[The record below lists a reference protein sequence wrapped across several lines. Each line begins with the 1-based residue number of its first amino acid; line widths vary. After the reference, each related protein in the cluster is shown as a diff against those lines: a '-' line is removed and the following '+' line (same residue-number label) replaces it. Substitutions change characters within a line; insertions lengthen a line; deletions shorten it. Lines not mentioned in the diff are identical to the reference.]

1 MDAFRGSR
9 ILIAGGT
16 GLVGARLTGALL
28 QQGAE
33 VLILSR
39 NPDDAH
45 LPHGAQA
52 HGWQALPGILEG
64 CCAVINLTGEG
75 IADHRWTPA
84 RKKALESSRMGPTR
98 SLLSALEKARERP
111 SVLINASAIGIYG
124 TRAPEPTQEPI
135 DEAEALG
142 KGFLPELCRAWE
154 AAADPAQALGV
165 RVVKLRTGVVLARE
179 GGALPKI
186 APARPML
193 RGHALRQ
200 RPPGLQLDPH
210 RGPDTADPGMHPE
223 SGLRGP
229 HQCHGTSSMQP
240 GCLHAPPGR
249 APPPPPLAPAGLPHP
264 EYPETPGGGDGRVHA
279 AGRRLRPSREGPGS
293 RLQLPV
299 FGAGRGSGGSG
310 LTMAAGIAFLR
321 THPGISSIRRW
332 S

>member
-45 LPHGAQA
+45 LPQGAQA

-179 GGALPKI
+179 GGALPKLLLPVRCFAGTPFGSGRQGFSWI
-186 APARPML
+186 HIEDLIRLILECIRNPAFE
-193 RGHALRQ
+193 
-200 RPPGLQLDPH
+200 
-210 RGPDTADPGMHPE
+210 GPINATA
-223 SGLRGP
+223 
-229 HQCHGTSSMQP
+229 
-240 GCLHAPPGR
+240 
-249 APPPPPLAPAGLPHP
+249 PHP
-264 EYPETPGGGDGRVHA
+264 CSQAAFTRLLAERLHRPLWPLPACLTRNTLRLLVGEMAESMLLGGAFVLPGKALDLGFSFRFSEPAEALEDLV
-279 AGRRLRPSREGPGS
+279 
-293 RLQLPV
+293 
-299 FGAGRGSGGSG
+299 
-310 LTMAAGIAFLR
+310 
-321 THPGISSIRRW
+321 
-332 S
+332 